1 MKVYVKS
8 LMLKSFA
15 ITEFA
20 LVSLI
25 VINTVF
31 SVYYEGVHLF
41 STRQVTLTDILLLF
55 LYLEVLAMVKEYIV
69 KGKVVLKYPLY
80 IAAMSIARYVVLSIK
95 ELSTVD
101 MVWLSLSIL
110 LISIAVI
117 GLEFKNR
124 LKIS

>member
-69 KGKVVLKYPLY
+69 KGKVALKYPLY

>member
-69 KGKVVLKYPLY
+69 KGKVALKYPLY

-110 LISIAVI
+110 LISVAVI